1 MNKDDVAHSAAQK
14 NQQSE
19 EELPNTIEAE
29 ISGDVGSGSLSD
41 EENYELDTTN
51 VEDVYNRIIL
61 PLIKVSNMSKEEGIF
76 MLRLIMCLNV
86 TTEHGTNNCVW
97 IGSFESIFLR
107 FLHSAPIYDC
117 FSNFLWSVA
126 G

>member
-14 NQQSE
+14 NHQSD
-19 EELPNTIEAE
+19 EELPNTIGAE

-86 TTEHGTNNCVW
+86 STEHGTNNCVW
-97 IGSFESIFLR
+97 IGSFESNFFLDFYIQPPFR
-107 FLHSAPIYDC
+107 TVSE
-117 FSNFLWSVA
+117 VM
-126 G
+126 